1 MSAMCIREIV
11 VELDEARKTIRTINQ
26 RRKAK
31 KDTTELELTYTKL
44 CDTLEPYIAAIED
57 EELRY
62 MISNYYINGESW
74 TLIGER
80 LYQHRTTC
88 EKKVKRFIERG

>member
-1 MSAMCIREIV
+1 MFSRETIISLERARTIIR
-11 VELDEARKTIRTINQ
+11 KINQ
-26 RRKAK
+26 RKKAK

-44 CDTLEPYIAAIED
+44 CDTLEPFIASIED

>member
-1 MSAMCIREIV
+1 MYSREIIS
-11 VELDEARKTIRTINQ
+11 LDRARQLIRTINQ
-26 RRKAK
+26 HRKAK
-31 KDTTELELTYTKL
+31 KDTTELEVEYATL
-44 CDTLEPYIAAIED
+44 CKSLEPFIESIED